1 MGLASLD
8 GWNVM
13 FTGLVETQGKLY
25 KLGARKSADKGA
37 RLKVVCDFEDLALGE
52 SIAVDGVCLTVDRL
66 LEGGFEA
73 DASSETLARTTLG
86 GLPEGARVNL
96 ERALL
101 PTTRLGGHLVSG
113 HVDGVGE
120 LVSREPMGESE
131 RLTFL
136 MPDELSRY
144 VAEKGSMTVNGTSLT
159 VNGVTAS
166 TFNVMVIPHTLSRTT
181 LRDLRVKDAVNLE
194 VDLIARYVA
203 RLLGKDDA
211 GLPPS
216 PGNNDARLQALLE
229 RKGYV

>member
-1 MGLASLD
+1 
-8 GWNVM
+8 M
-13 FTGLVETQGKLY
+13 FTGLVEMLG
-25 KLGARKSADKGA
+25 KLGARKGAAKGA
-37 RLKVVCDFEDLALGE
+37 RLTIHSDFENLELGE
-52 SIAVDGVCLTVDRL
+52 SVAVDGVCLTVDRIL
-66 LEGGFEA
+66 KGAFEA

-86 GLPEGARVNL
+86 GLAEGARVNL

-101 PTTRLGGHLVSG
+101 PTTRMGGHLVSG

-120 LVSREPMGESE
+120 LVARDADGESE
-131 RLTFL
+131 RLTFR

-144 VAEKGSMTVNGTSLT
+144 VAEKGSITVNGISLT

-181 LRDLRVKDAVNLE
+181 LNDLRTTGAVNLE

-203 RLLGKDDA
+203 RLLGKDTLGASAAPVDH
-211 GLPPS
+211 
-216 PGNNDARLQALLE
+216 DARLKELLE